1 MLTYFAATVFL
12 DHGQLSVEQAPSSAK
27 LLSSWPQHVLVHG
40 IIPVHV
46 QDSVFLHVELIEIL
60 LFAFL
65 QHVQISLNC
74 GTVI

>member
-1 MLTYFAATVFL
+1 MASLVLNRPLALQSCFP
-12 DHGQLSVEQAPSSAK
+12 D
-27 LLSSWPQHVLVHG
+27 SWPQHVLVHG